1 MTARQ
6 SWLEGNRDV
15 WDAWTRVHERSAFYD
30 LEGFKRGGVR
40 LRDYE
45 VAEIGPVAGK
55 DLLHVQCH
63 FGIDTL
69 SWARL
74 GARVTGADFSERGIE
89 LARSVAAEIAID
101 ARFVVSNVY
110 DLPTNLDGDFDIV
123 YTSRGVLGWLPDVR
137 GWAKV
142 VAHFV
147 RPGGVFYIT
156 EVHPVIQAFETEGV
170 APGELRLR
178 YPYWE
183 HREPLTFEVHGS
195 YADPLA
201 DVHDMTEY
209 GWNHSLGEIATALID
224 AGLRIDAIREYPF
237 VDWAMDVLVQ
247 SHDGRYRLPG
257 ELDGRLP
264 LFFSIKASKNRS
276 VVDRHAIS
284 RSRAPSRPDRRRLR

>member
-1 MTARQ
+1 MNARATGRDT
-6 SWLEGNRDV
+6 WLEGNRDV
-15 WDAWTRVHERSAFYD
+15 WDAWTGIHERSAFYD

-45 VAEIGPVAGK
+45 VAEIGRVEGK

-74 GARVTGADFSERGIE
+74 GARVTGADFSQRGIE
-89 LARSVAAEIAID
+89 LARSVAKEIGID

-110 DLPTNLDGDFDIV
+110 DLPANLDGDFDIV
-123 YTSRGVLGWLPDVR
+123 YTSRGVLGWLPDIR
-137 GWAKV
+137 EWAKV
-142 VAHFV
+142 IAHFV
-147 RPGGVFYIT
+147 RPGGIFYIT

-183 HREPLTFEVHGS
+183 HREPLKFEVHGS
-195 YADPLA
+195 YADPTA
-201 DVHDMTEY
+201 NVHDMTEY
-209 GWNHSLGEIATALID
+209 GWNHGLGEIATALID
-224 AGLRIDAIREYPF
+224 AGLRIESIREYPF

-247 SHDGRYRLPG
+247 SQDGRYRLPG

-264 LFFSIKASKNRS
+264 LFFSIKASKT
-276 VVDRHAIS
+276 A
-284 RSRAPSRPDRRRLR
+284 

>member
-6 SWLEGNRDV
+6 SWLQGNRDV

-40 LRDYE
+40 VRDYE

-89 LARSVAAEIAID
+89 LARSIAAEIGID

-110 DLPTNLDGDFDIV
+110 DLPANLDGDFDIV

-147 RPGGVFYIT
+147 RPGGIFYIT

-195 YADPLA
+195 YADPTA

-224 AGLRIDAIREYPF
+224 AGLRIDAVREYPF
-237 VDWAMDVLVQ
+237 VDWAMDILVQ
-247 SHDGRYRLPG
+247 SHDGTYRLPG
-257 ELDGRLP
+257 DLDGRLP
-264 LFFSIKASKNRS
+264 LFFSIKASKAGQPKTS
-276 VVDRHAIS
+276 G
-284 RSRAPSRPDRRRLR
+284 